1 MKTCRLLVQFL
12 TIRILTLHTVLHN
25 DIMGNFCHTI
35 CYRFASVFSMGIKR
49 MVGLLNIFREKLEK
63 YFGYSKSTL
72 VREKNISSHSPTSV
86 SYSTNKVKLCAEL
99 AALEQANTLTTV
111 SFIRPIRAVWLI
123 VTYKVGCNTLLVVAQ
138 KIRGLWANL
147 RSLSHWRKTK

>member
-86 SYSTNKVKLCAEL
+86 S
-99 AALEQANTLTTV
+99 
-111 SFIRPIRAVWLI
+111 
-123 VTYKVGCNTLLVVAQ
+123 
-138 KIRGLWANL
+138 
-147 RSLSHWRKTK
+147 